1 MDDSESR
8 GGGLIV
14 LVLIAAAIVGGVFL
28 WQRSG
33 ASEAIDETVDVFVP
47 DREAFHRRTSP
58 IDEARRLTDVINAR
72 QTQNIEELD

>member
-14 LVLIAAAIVGGVFL
+14 LVLIAVAIAGGVFR

-47 DREAFHRRTSP
+47 DREEFDRRTSY
-58 IDEARRLTDVINAR
+58 IDEALRLTDVINAR

>member
-14 LVLIAAAIVGGVFL
+14 LVLIAAAIVGGVVL

-47 DREAFHRRTSP
+47 DREEFDRQMSH
-58 IDEARRLTDVINAR
+58 IDQARRLTDLINAR